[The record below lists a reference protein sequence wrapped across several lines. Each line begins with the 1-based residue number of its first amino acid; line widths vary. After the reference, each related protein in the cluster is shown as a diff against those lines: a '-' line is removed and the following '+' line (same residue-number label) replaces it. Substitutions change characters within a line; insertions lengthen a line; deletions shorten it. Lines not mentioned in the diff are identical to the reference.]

1 MIGVDK
7 IGFLE
12 IAILKI
18 RIPEKTGVEG
28 GKIEIA
34 IAEIASEGV
43 NPTEIRMDDDRSGK
57 IAIDHLASGED
68 AVTTED
74 VVEAAVLKETE
85 IEKGIDQRHMREID
99 VAECTPCHI

>member
-1 MIGVDK
+1 MVGKDK

-12 IAILKI
+12 IAVLKI

-28 GKIEIA
+28 GEIEIA
-34 IAEIASEGV
+34 VTEVASERVDAAEIG
-43 NPTEIRMDDDRSGK
+43 MDDDRSGK
-57 IAIDHLASGED
+57 VAINHLASGED
-68 AVTTED
+68 TVAAED

-85 IEKGIDQRHMREID
+85 IEKGVEQRHMREID